1 MRSIS
6 HGDALNGKDKLL
18 LLYALLYKQDCRVNI
33 VYRRF
38 CYRHNVL
45 FMNRMLFPRFSYQI
59 LQNHLLENSH
69 IIYWYIWKTFISLL
83 CRITLQSLF
92 WANTSFKATF
102 YKFCWI
108 KISWQLQALK
118 ESHYT
123 RCYFRLCM
131 NVTETV
137 WTYYL
142 NFLEHN
148 KKMCSFHQTS
158 TTMRLSRFVVV
169 NGKSSCFCSW
179 REFIE

>member
-1 MRSIS
+1 MYYLWIECYSHVFRIKYYKIICWRIHIS
-6 HGDALNGKDKLL
+6 FIDTFEKL
-18 LLYALLYKQDCRVNI
+18 
-33 VYRRF
+33 
-38 CYRHNVL
+38 
-45 FMNRMLFPRFSYQI
+45 SY
-59 LQNHLLENSH
+59 HCCVE
-69 IIYWYIWKTFISLL
+69 
-83 CRITLQSLF
+83 LF
-92 WANTSFKATF
+92 WANTSFKTTF

-108 KISWQLQALK
+108 KISWQFQALK